1 MIGIFGG
8 TFDPVHYGHL
18 KTVEHVLEKL
28 NLEQVRLVPLG
39 QAVHREQPI
48 ASAQQRIA
56 MLRAAI
62 ADNQKLHVDDRE
74 TLKAGGSYSVET
86 LASIKREMPDKTLC
100 LIVGSDA
107 FAGFSS
113 WYQPETIL
121 SLAHIIVMQ
130 RPETIF
136 KAGLE
141 TEHLLHDHVVAD
153 IHALTEKD
161 NGGIL
166 FQDVPQLAISS
177 TQIRQMVKNNEA
189 LTEVTPL
196 AVAELIRQWD
206 LYKQ

>member
-18 KTVEHVLEKL
+18 KTVAYVLEQL
-28 NLEQVRLVPLG
+28 DLEQVRLIPLG

-56 MLRAAI
+56 LLQAAT
-62 ADNQKLHVDDRE
+62 AGNQQLFVDDRE
-74 TLKAGGSYSVET
+74 AKRSGGSYSVQT
-86 LASIKREMPDKTLC
+86 LASIKQEMPDKTFC

-141 TEHLLHDHVVAD
+141 TEHLLHDHVVSNAE
-153 IHALTEKD
+153 ALSEKKS
-161 NGGIL
+161 GGIL
-166 FQDVPQLAISS
+166 FQPVPQLDISS
-177 TQIRQMVKNNEA
+177 TQIRERIRNNQPISE
-189 LTEVTPL
+189 LTPT
-196 AVAELIRQWD
+196 AVAELINQWA

>member
-8 TFDPVHYGHL
+8 TFDPVHFGHL
-18 KTVEHVLEKL
+18 KTVAHVLDQL
-28 NLEQVRLVPLG
+28 DLEQVRLVPLG

-62 ADNQKLHVDDRE
+62 SDNPKLYVDDRE
-74 TLKAGGSYSVET
+74 TRRNGGSYSVET
-86 LASIKREMPDKTLC
+86 LASIKQEMPDKTLC

-107 FAGFSS
+107 FADFSS

-130 RPETIF
+130 RPETLF

-153 IHALTEKD
+153 AQALTEKD
-161 NGGIL
+161 NGSIL
-166 FQDVPQLAISS
+166 FQEVPQLAISS
-177 TQIRQMVKNNEA
+177 TQIREMVKRNEA
-189 LTEVTPL
+189 LTEVTPT
-196 AVAELIRQWD
+196 AVAELIKQWD